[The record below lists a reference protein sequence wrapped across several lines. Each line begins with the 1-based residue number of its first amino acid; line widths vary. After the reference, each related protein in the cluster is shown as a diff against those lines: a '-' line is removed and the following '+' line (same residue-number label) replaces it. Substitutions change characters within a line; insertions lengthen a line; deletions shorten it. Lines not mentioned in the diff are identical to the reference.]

1 MDVVPAPVLPP
12 QRRASPAE
20 QQLDALLA
28 QAAQASADAIFCQDL
43 LGTVTTWNAAA
54 ERLYGYPASAIVGHR
69 AEELMADRTRGE
81 LRTAHATAL
90 SGTRV
95 ERFDSWHERRDG
107 TLVPV
112 NVSAVPLLDE
122 HGQVVAVATTVA
134 DVTERT
140 TLARELE
147 AARMRLQKQNAALT
161 RSNRD
166 LEQFAYVASHD
177 LSEPLRVMTGYIER
191 IEHRYDAVLDERGR
205 RYMKHIVDASV
216 RMRSLIDDLLEYSR
230 FLRAPRESVAVDTGV
245 VVDRAVRT
253 LLPAMREAGTTIH
266 IGTLPNVWSDAGQL
280 QSLVA
285 NLLSNAVKFRS
296 PDRPPHIEVF
306 GAEAD
311 GWVTLTIDD
320 SGIGISKEYR
330 ERVFRMFQRLH
341 VREAYAGTG
350 IGLAIAQQI
359 VELPDGRIWVEDSP
373 LGGARFCCTLPAV
386 PAAAAA
392 AAPVERS
399 AP

>member
-1 MDVVPAPVLPP
+1 VDVVPEPVLPP
-12 QRRASPAE
+12 QRSA
-20 QQLDALLA
+20 ALLA
-28 QAAQASADAIFCQDL
+28 QAVAVSADAIFCQDL

-95 ERFDSWHERRDG
+95 DRFDSWHERGDG

-112 NVSAVPLLDE
+112 DVSVVPLLDE
-122 HGQVVAVATTVA
+122 CGKVVAVATTVA
-134 DVTERT
+134 DVTRRT
-140 TLARELE
+140 SLARDLE
-147 AARMRLQKQNAALT
+147 AAKVRLQKQNAALT

-177 LSEPLRVMTGYIER
+177 LSEPLRVMTGYVER
-191 IEHRYDAVLDERGR
+191 IEHRYAAVLDERGR
-205 RYMKHIVDASV
+205 RYMRHIVDASV
-216 RMRSLIDDLLEYSR
+216 RTRSLIDDLLEYSR
-230 FLRAPRESVAVDTGV
+230 FLGAPRESVVVDTGV
-245 VVDRAVRT
+245 VVDRAVST
-253 LLPAMREAGTTIH
+253 LLPAMLEAGTTIH
-266 IGTLPNVWSDAGQL
+266 IGTLPNMWSDVGQL
-280 QSLVA
+280 QILVA

-296 PDRPPHIEVF
+296 PDRPPHIEVS
-306 GAEAD
+306 GVAAD

-320 SGIGISKEYR
+320 SGIGISSEYR

-341 VREAYAGTG
+341 VREAYLGTG

-359 VELPDGRIWVEDSP
+359 VELHEGRIWVEDSP

-392 AAPVERS
+392 ERS